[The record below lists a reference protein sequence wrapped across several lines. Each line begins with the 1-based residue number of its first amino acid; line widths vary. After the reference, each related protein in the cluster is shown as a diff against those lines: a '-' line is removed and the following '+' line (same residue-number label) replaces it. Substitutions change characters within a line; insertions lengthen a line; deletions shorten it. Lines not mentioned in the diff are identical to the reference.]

1 MHQTRNKSSIL
12 DTFFPAGCWWLATG
26 LLWLGGGRIEAEGI
40 QAKLL
45 EVRKIWD
52 AAPHNAFTDLEYYKG
67 QWFCAFREGSGHA
80 QKGDY
85 GKVRILHSKEGEVWE
100 SAGLLESKGLD
111 LRDAKLSITPG
122 GELLLNSVEYDVD
135 RQDAQRRNNQSVVFL
150 SSNGMDWSPPR
161 RVADFGYWLWQTT
174 WKGHQGLALG
184 YQWGAQDRTR
194 LYRTTDGREY
204 ELWVDH
210 LRPPGDKSN
219 EHAMV
224 FTADERAI
232 MLLRRDHAGEF
243 ASEQSARALLGKAAP
258 PYRDWEWQRL
268 NVKVGGPSLC
278 LLSSGHLLA
287 AVRRYPQADGTR
299 WQEQWTELGWID
311 VEEAHYHPL
320 LKLPSGGDS
329 SYPGMVMRNGLLW
342 MSYYSSHEGK
352 TSIYLAKIALEF
364 P

>member
-1 MHQTRNKSSIL
+1 
-12 DTFFPAGCWWLATG
+12 
-26 LLWLGGGRIEAEGI
+26 
-40 QAKLL
+40 
-45 EVRKIWD
+45 
-52 AAPHNAFTDLEYYKG
+52 
-67 QWFCAFREGSGHA
+67 
-80 QKGDY
+80 
-85 GKVRILHSKEGEVWE
+85 
-100 SAGLLESKGLD
+100 
-111 LRDAKLSITPG
+111 
-122 GELLLNSVEYDVD
+122 
-135 RQDAQRRNNQSVVFL
+135 
-150 SSNGMDWSPPR
+150 
-161 RVADFGYWLWQTT
+161 
-174 WKGHQGLALG
+174 
-184 YQWGAQDRTR
+184 
-194 LYRTTDGREY
+194 
-204 ELWVDH
+204 
-210 LRPPGDKSN
+210 
-219 EHAMV
+219 MV

-329 SYPGMVMRNGLLW
+329 SYPGMVMHNGLLW

-352 TSIYLAKIALEF
+352 TSIYLAKIALEL